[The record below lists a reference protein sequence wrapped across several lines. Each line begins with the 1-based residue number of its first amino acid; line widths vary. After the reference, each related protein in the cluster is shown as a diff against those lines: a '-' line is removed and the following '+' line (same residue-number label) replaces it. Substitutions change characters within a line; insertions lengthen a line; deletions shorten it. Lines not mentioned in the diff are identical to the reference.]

1 MKMQA
6 FHKWLFSAKPS
17 QEYRSRLMSLTHF
30 SRKQLAEA
38 ASTLTWDIWN
48 ADAPVTAA

>member
-1 MKMQA
+1 MNMQA

-17 QEYRSRLMSLTHF
+17 QKYQRRLMRLTHF
-30 SRKQLAEA
+30 SRKQLLEA

-48 ADAPVTAA
+48 ADAPVTPA